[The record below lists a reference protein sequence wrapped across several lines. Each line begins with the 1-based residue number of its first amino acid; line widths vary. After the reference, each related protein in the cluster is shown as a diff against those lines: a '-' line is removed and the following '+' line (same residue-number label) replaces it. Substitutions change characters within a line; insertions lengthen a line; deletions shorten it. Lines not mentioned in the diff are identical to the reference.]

1 MLHNDI
7 SNRCYVKYSTITTEY
22 SDTYSANLAKI
33 LSDTLKNYNVFKK
46 QYKLTGFLCSK
57 HYGKKCKTDFVL

>member
-33 LSDTLKNYNVFKK
+33 LSDTEKIIMFIRSNIN
-46 QYKLTGFLCSK
+46 
-57 HYGKKCKTDFVL
+57 